1 VDVLHLARGRSERH
15 RGRGHDELLATQERL
30 REAHEVARLSSWEW
44 LPESDQVVVFQ
55 ALPAADGL
63 SGSRPLDEL
72 LEAMSPH
79 DRRIARQDLDEMAA
93 GRREES
99 TRRCCYELPD
109 GKAWLETRS
118 RALRDPAGRLTSVR
132 GTTQEVTEQQLA
144 THELSRARNYLRAV
158 ADGMGEGLCTSDPE
172 GRIVYMNRAALTLL
186 GWTDHDPEGRDM
198 HGLLHPGCSA
208 AADLPRQCALLRAAG
223 EGITARV
230 EDGHFSRRDG
240 SSLAVAYTAAPFV
253 TDDGIEG
260 SAVVFADTTERKARE
275 ASMERD
281 VETLSWIRRI
291 KAGLSEDRFELF
303 AQPIMDLRSGK
314 VVQRELLLRLREPDG
329 RIIAPHAYLPIAEQ
343 YGLVGEID
351 RWVIGRCCEISAVLG
366 AVHLNV
372 SACSLEDTA
381 IVDWIELCLERTGAD
396 PSLLVFEI
404 TETALIADQLL
415 AETFAVR
422 LHGLGCKLA
431 LDDFGT
437 GYGGFTYLK
446 QLPVDMLKI
455 DSEFVRDLSSS
466 AASRHVVVAVV
477 ALAHAF
483 DLQTV
488 AEGVE
493 DARTLDTVRELGV
506 DMAQGFHIARP
517 APIGPVTAKP
527 KHRSVSAETTGL
539 PSQVNG

>member
-1 VDVLHLARGRSERH
+1 MHLALAHRERRGGGEH
-15 RGRGHDELLATQERL
+15 NELLATQERL
-30 REAHEVARLSSWEW
+30 REAHEAARLSSWEW

-55 ALPAADGL
+55 ALPEAGAL
-63 SGSRPLDEL
+63 SGSALPLEKL
-72 LEAMSPH
+72 LGAMSAE

-99 TRRCCYELPD
+99 TRRCCYEMPD

-118 RALRDPAGRLTSVR
+118 RAMRDQAGRLTSVR

-144 THELSRARNYLRAV
+144 TQELSAARNYLRAV
-158 ADGMGEGLCTSDPE
+158 ADGMGEGLCASDSK
-172 GRIVYMNRAALTLL
+172 GLIVYMNRAAQTLL
-186 GWTDHDPEGRDM
+186 GWAGHHPEGRHM
-198 HGLLHPGCSA
+198 HGLLHAGCQATASSPGRCAVLCA
-208 AADLPRQCALLRAAG
+208 ARD
-223 EGITARV
+223 GITSRV
-230 EDGHFSRRDG
+230 EDDRFSRRDG
-240 SSLAVAYTAAPFV
+240 SSLAVSYTAAPFL

-260 SAVVFADTTERKARE
+260 WAVVFADTTDRKARE

-303 AQPIMDLRSGK
+303 AQPIVDLRSGE

-329 RIIAPHAYLPIAEQ
+329 SIIAPVAYLPIAEQ
-343 YGLVGEID
+343 YGLVAEID
-351 RWVIGRCCEISAVLG
+351 RWVIERACEISAVLG

-372 SACSLEDTA
+372 SACSLEDPA

-396 PSLLVFEI
+396 PASMVFEI
-404 TETALIADQLL
+404 TETALIADEVL
-415 AETFAVR
+415 AEAFAVR
-422 LHGLGCKLA
+422 IHGLGCKLA

-477 ALAHAF
+477 ALARAF

-493 DARTLDTVRELGV
+493 DKRTLDTVRELGV

-517 APIGPVTAKP
+517 APLGRPTTDSG
-527 KHRSVSAETTGL
+527 SVSVKTTGL
-539 PSQVNG
+539 LSQVNG